1 MSHEQA
7 MAVIFTI
14 TGIGLL
20 LSGGIF
26 WLLASEPN
34 S

>member
-1 MSHEQA
+1 MNFEQA
-7 MAVIFTI
+7 MTVVF
-14 TGIGLL
+14 L
-20 LSGGIF
+20 LSAVGLIMGGIMF